1 MTHVTDPD
9 VLHMLKQHPHAVV
22 VHADADALMVHPY
35 LSAAFDGVGMVDGT
49 LPADVRAHII
59 AALRNGDTPAPPKRY
74 YITLWTTS
82 CSPLWSRRAAADP
95 LTHRQQPELLLH

>member
-1 MTHVTDPD
+1 MAHVTDPD

-59 AALRNGDTPAPPKRY
+59 AALRNGDTVLLVPPSLIPRWISESMAP
-74 YITLWTTS
+74 
-82 CSPLWSRRAAADP
+82 
-95 LTHRQQPELLLH
+95 Q